1 MVGMLIRRFIFIF
14 VLILYVLASTLE
26 YNTMQADYV
35 ISDTSGEG
43 GYMVVPVTTTKRGD

>member
-26 YNTMQADYV
+26 YNTIQADYV
-35 ISDTSGEG
+35 ILDTSGENG
-43 GYMVVPVTTTKRGD
+43 HMVVPASP